1 MVAGPLSGGGD
12 LPDIQTV
19 LDALDDED
27 CRRIVEVLTQP
38 MTAKEISEGCD
49 MPLSTTY
56 RKLDLLTEASLLSER
71 TVIQS
76 DGHHTT
82 QYEIAFER
90 VEIELDDDHEV
101 TVAIQR
107 RPESTDER
115 LETLWAE
122 VRKET

>member
-1 MVAGPLSGGGD
+1 MVAGPLGSEEKPD
-12 LPDIQTV
+12 LQAV

-27 CRRIVEVLTQP
+27 CRRIIEHLEEP
-38 MTAKEISEGCD
+38 MTAKELSQDCE

-56 RKLDLLTEASLLSER
+56 RKLDLLTDASLLSER

-82 QYEIAFER
+82 QYEIAFEK
-90 VEIELDDDHEV
+90 VAIELNEDHQIG
-101 TVAIQR
+101 VAIR
-107 RPESTDER
+107 RQPESTDER

>member
-1 MVAGPLSGGGD
+1 MEAGPLSGGD
-12 LPDIQTV
+12 LPDIQSV
-19 LDALDDED
+19 LDALEDED
-27 CRRIVEVLTQP
+27 CRRIVEVLTEP

-90 VEIELDDDHEV
+90 VEIELDEDHDI

-107 RPESTDER
+107 RPGSTDER

>member
-1 MVAGPLSGGGD
+1 MVAGPLGSSD
-12 LPDIQTV
+12 LPDLQSV

-27 CRRIVEVLTQP
+27 CRRIIEVLTDP

-90 VEIELDDDHEV
+90 VEIELDDDHDI

-107 RPESTDER
+107 TPESTDER

>member
-1 MVAGPLSGGGD
+1 MVAGPLNGGD
-12 LPDIQTV
+12 LPDLQTV

-27 CRRIVEVLTQP
+27 CRRIIEVLSEP

-90 VEIELDDDHEV
+90 VEIELDDDHDI
-101 TVAIQR
+101 TLAIQR

>member
-1 MVAGPLSGGGD
+1 MVAGPLSGGDVPD
-12 LPDIQTV
+12 LQAV

-27 CRRIVEVLTQP
+27 CRQIVEVLTEP

-82 QYEIAFER
+82 QYDIAFER
-90 VEIELDDDHEV
+90 VEIELNDDHDV
-101 TVAIQR
+101 SVAIKR
-107 RPESTDER
+107 SPESTDER

>member
-1 MVAGPLSGGGD
+1 MVAGPLGGEEKPD
-12 LPDIQTV
+12 LQSV

-27 CRRIVEVLTQP
+27 CRRIVEQLSDP
-38 MTAKEISEGCD
+38 MTAKELSQDCD

-56 RKLDLLTEASLLSER
+56 RKLDLLTDASLLSER

-82 QYEIAFER
+82 QYEIAFEK
-90 VEIELDDDHEV
+90 VEIRLNDDHRIA
-101 TVAIQR
+101 VAIR
-107 RPESTDER
+107 RKPESTDER

>member
-1 MVAGPLSGGGD
+1 MVSGPLGSTEAPE
-12 LPDIQTV
+12 LQAV
-19 LDALDDED
+19 LDALEDAD
-27 CRRIVEVLTQP
+27 CRRIIEHLETP
-38 MTAKEISEGCD
+38 MTAKELSEDCD

-56 RKLDLLTEASLLSER
+56 RKLDLLTDASLLSER

-90 VEIELDDDHEV
+90 VEIELDEDHQIA
-101 TVAIQR
+101 VAIR
-107 RPESTDER
+107 REPESTDQR

>member
-12 LPDIQTV
+12 LPDVQSV
-19 LDALDDED
+19 LDALDDKD
-27 CRRIVEVLTQP
+27 CRRIVEVLTEP

-90 VEIELDDDHEV
+90 VEIELDDDHNV

>member
-1 MVAGPLSGGGD
+1 MVAGPLSGGD
-12 LPDIQTV
+12 LPDLQTV

-27 CRRIVEVLTQP
+27 CRRIVEVLSEP

-90 VEIELDDDHEV
+90 VEIELDDDHDI
-101 TVAIQR
+101 TLAIQR